1 MSNFQIRKK
10 QMELSVLTIQGKDS
24 GKKVVLSDEI
34 FGIEPNEHVV
44 WLDVK
49 QYLANQRQGTHKA
62 KQRAEIARTTRKLK
76 RQKGTG
82 GARAGSMKSPLFRGG
97 GRVFGPVPR
106 DYSFKLN
113 KKVKSLARQS
123 AFAAKAQEG
132 AVSVLE
138 NFTFDAPKTKSFL
151 EVINALSLAGT
162 KALFILSEEDKNV
175 YLSGRN
181 LDKVQVTTAADVNT
195 YDLVNATRLL
205 IAEGAVAKIESSFS
219 K

>member
-1 MSNFQIRKK
+1 
-10 QMELSVLTIQGKDS
+10 MELSVLNIQGKET
-24 GKKVVLSDEI
+24 GKKVTLSDEI

-49 QYLANQRQGTHKA
+49 QFLANKRQGTHKA
-62 KQRAEIARTTRKLK
+62 KERAEVSRSTRKLK

-82 GARAGSMKSPLFRGG
+82 GARAGSMKSPLFKGG

-123 AFAAKAQEG
+123 AFAAKAQAGE
-132 AVSVLE
+132 VSVLE
-138 NFTFDAPKTKSFL
+138 DFSFEAPKTKAFL
-151 EVINALSLAGT
+151 SILNALSLVDT
-162 KALFILSEEDKNV
+162 KTLLILSEENQNV

-181 LDKVQVTTAADVNT
+181 LPKTKVVSAGQVNT
-195 YDLVNATRLL
+195 YDLVNATRLI

>member
-1 MSNFQIRKK
+1 
-10 QMELSVLTIQGKDS
+10 MELSVLNIQGKET
-24 GKKVVLSDEI
+24 GKKVTLSDEI

-49 QYLANQRQGTHKA
+49 QFLANKRQGTHKA
-62 KQRAEIARTTRKLK
+62 KERAEVSRSTRKLK

-82 GARAGSMKSPLFRGG
+82 GARAGSMKSPLFKGG

-123 AFAAKAQEG
+123 AFAAKAQAGE
-132 AVSVLE
+132 VSVLE
-138 NFTFDAPKTKSFL
+138 DFSFEAPKTKAFL
-151 EVINALSLAGT
+151 SILNALSLVDT
-162 KALFILSEEDKNV
+162 KTLLILSEENQNI

-181 LDKVQVTTAADVNT
+181 LPKTKVVSAGQVNT
-195 YDLVNATRLL
+195 YDLVNATRLI

-219 K
+219 KQLAVDKTENN